1 MFKLIL
7 PGICCFHCQQMF
19 VSAQPDDAQSYNIRT
34 RLGSET
40 ESASSRIF
48 AITSKPCRMST
59 SNFFTLLA
67 IHLILYLEFVSNS
80 VGYVFRKWRF
90 SDVMVCNF
98 QSKMVVSYNGQQII
112 EYWRKLRAE
121 VPTWRKWNLYTMDIS
136 VSIFGVWTSKKHFWE
151 YFTNIKTFEKF
162 KKRVTFQRP

>member
-1 MFKLIL
+1 
-7 PGICCFHCQQMF
+7 MF

-48 AITSKPCRMST
+48 AITSKPRRMST

-67 IHLILYLEFVSNS
+67 IHSILYLEFVSNS

-112 EYWRKLRAE
+112 EYWRKLHAE
-121 VPTWRKWNLYTMDIS
+121 VSTWRKWNLYTMDIS
-136 VSIFGVWTSKKHFWE
+136 VSIFGVWISK
-151 YFTNIKTFEKF
+151 NIFGNILLIYKLLRSLKN
-162 KKRVTFQRP
+162 V